1 MSKPMSMMVRIEAK
15 PECITRVKQCLTDIL
30 APTRAEDGCVSYQ
43 LFIDDANP
51 AMFIFV
57 ETWATK
63 AAWEAHDKT
72 PHVAAFRRIAKTDV
86 ANVEVV
92 FMTEQ

>member
-1 MSKPMSMMVRIEAK
+1 MSMMVRIEAK
-15 PECITRVKQCLTDIL
+15 PDHIEAVHACLTGIL
-30 APTRAEDGCVSYQ
+30 APTRAEEGCLNYQ
-43 LFIDDANP
+43 LYIDDANP

-63 AAWEAHDKT
+63 AHWEAHDKA
-72 PHVAAFRRIAKTDV
+72 PHVDEFRQLAQTAV

-92 FMTEQ
+92 FMTEHQ